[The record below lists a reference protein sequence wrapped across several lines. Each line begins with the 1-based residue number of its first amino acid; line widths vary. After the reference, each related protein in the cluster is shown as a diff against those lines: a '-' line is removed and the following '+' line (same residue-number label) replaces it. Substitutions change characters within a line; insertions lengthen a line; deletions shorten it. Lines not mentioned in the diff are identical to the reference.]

1 MTSCTWVSCPWGAMA
16 PCPSA
21 RLAWKSR
28 VENTVAADPLVGSNA
43 IIERPALGGLFV
55 EASAGGGATHRY
67 SGGGASPS
75 RMGRR
80 DAGPSEPLTTAP
92 TR

>member
-1 MTSCTWVSCPWGAMA
+1 MA
-16 PCPSA
+16 PSPRA

-28 VENTVAADPLVGSNA
+28 VENTVAADPLVGSSA
-43 IIERPALGGLFV
+43 ISDRPALGDWFV
-55 EASAGGGATHRY
+55 DTSAGGGWTHRY
-67 SGGGASPS
+67 IGGGNSPS
-75 RMGRR
+75 RIGRR